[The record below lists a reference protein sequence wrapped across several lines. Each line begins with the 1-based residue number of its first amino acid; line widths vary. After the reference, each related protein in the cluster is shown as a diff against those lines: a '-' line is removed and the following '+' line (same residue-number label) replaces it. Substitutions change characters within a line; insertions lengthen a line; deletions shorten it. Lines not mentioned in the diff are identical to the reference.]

1 MKVMA
6 RFLVWILVLLASAA
20 QAQVTAVRVWPAPD
34 STRVTFES
42 AREVPFRLFLLRDPD
57 RVVIELDGV
66 DLGPALNRL
75 GASVGNDDPLIRQA
89 RVGRFKPTVVRVVFD
104 LKAEVAPQ
112 AFTLK
117 PVGEFGHRIVLDL
130 FPANAR
136 DPVAAFLERQRIAAQ
151 AGPPASTAPPVAGSA
166 PAAGAPG
173 APAGTVPGAAAS
185 PPGPAGTAPAAPI
198 APAAPASGAV
208 AGGGAGTGTPPGTV
222 AGPEAAPAPAT
233 AAPAAPAAARPAPAG
248 PPGAF
253 ASQGPDPSARNT
265 RLPPGKRPL
274 VIAIDPGHGG
284 EDPGAIGPTGLR
296 EKDVVLAI
304 SRRLARLVDAQP
316 GLRAHLVR
324 DGDYFVPLQMRVVKA
339 RALKADLFISVHAD
353 AWMQPTA
360 RGSSV
365 YALSLSGAT
374 SVAARWLA
382 SRENEADLIGGVNLN
397 VSDPILKQT
406 LLDLSQTATINES
419 LRLGRSVLGEFGRIN
434 RLHRKQ
440 VEQAGFA
447 VLKAPDIP
455 SILVE
460 TAFISNP
467 EEERRLADENE
478 QERIAQ
484 AILDGIRRYIAQT
497 PGIQRAR

>member
-1 MKVMA
+1 MRA
-6 RFLVWILVLLASAA
+6 LLALLATLVALATALATALAA
-20 QAQVTAVRVWPAPD
+20 APADAQVTAVRVWPAPD

-42 AREVPFRLFLLRDPD
+42 PRPLTWRLFVLPDPD
-57 RVVIELDGV
+57 RVVLELDGV
-66 DLGPALNRL
+66 DVGPALAKIA
-75 GASVGNDDPLIRQA
+75 GTVSVEDPLIRQA
-89 RVGRFKPTVVRVVFD
+89 RVGRFKPGVIRVVFD

-112 AFTLK
+112 AFALT
-117 PVGEFGHRIVLDL
+117 PIGEFGHRIVLDL
-130 FPANAR
+130 FPASAR
-136 DPVAAFLERQRIAAQ
+136 DPVAAFLERQRVAGLSGSEAGRAPPP
-151 AGPPASTAPPVAGSA
+151 AGPLAGGQ
-166 PAAGAPG
+166 P
-173 APAGTVPGAAAS
+173 
-185 PPGPAGTAPAAPI
+185 
-198 APAAPASGAV
+198 APAAPAVPTDA
-208 AGGGAGTGTPPGTV
+208 AG
-222 AGPEAAPAPAT
+222 
-233 AAPAAPAAARPAPAG
+233 PAAAGTATGAAAKAPASG
-248 PPGAF
+248 APGAF
-253 ASQGPDPSARNT
+253 ASQGPDPSARTT
-265 RLPPGKRPL
+265 RLPPGARQV

-304 SRRLARLVDAQP
+304 SRRLARLIDAQP
-316 GLRAHLVR
+316 GMRAHLVR
-324 DGDYFVPLQMRVVKA
+324 TGDYFVPLQMRVVKA
-339 RALKADLFISVHAD
+339 RALKADLFVSVHAD

-397 VSDPILKQT
+397 VADPILKQT
-406 LLDLSQTATINES
+406 LLDLSQTATINDS
-419 LRLGRSVLGEFGRIN
+419 LRLGRSVLSEMGRVN

-467 EEERRLADENE
+467 EEEQKLADELH

-484 AILDGIRRYIAQT
+484 SILDGILRYLAQT
-497 PGIQRAR
+497 PGINRPR

>member
-1 MKVMA
+1 MNPLRWLPALPAALLCVLF
-6 RFLVWILVLLASAA
+6 RLVLPCVALALALAAASAH
-20 QAQVTAVRVWPAPD
+20 AQVTAVRVWPAPD

-42 AREVPFRLFLLRDPD
+42 PREVTWRLFVVRDPD
-57 RVVIELDGV
+57 RVVLELDGI
-66 DLGPALNRL
+66 DIGPALAKIG
-75 GASVGNDDPLIRQA
+75 GAVSVDDPLVRQA
-89 RVGRFKPTVVRVVFD
+89 RVGRFKPNVIRVVFD
-104 LKAEVAPQ
+104 MKAEVAPQ
-112 AFTLK
+112 AFALK
-117 PVGEFGHRIVLDL
+117 PIGEFGHRIVLDL
-130 FPANAR
+130 FPVNAR
-136 DPVAAFLERQRIAAQ
+136 DPVAAFLERQRVAGLSEPASRPAAATGGPAAAAGSVPGGQ
-151 AGPPASTAPPVAGSA
+151 AASVPAGTTPVPPAAAGTAPPVAA
-166 PAAGAPG
+166 D
-173 APAGTVPGAAAS
+173 TGAAAPAVTGS
-185 PPGPAGTAPAAPI
+185 RPPVG
-198 APAAPASGAV
+198 
-208 AGGGAGTGTPPGTV
+208 
-222 AGPEAAPAPAT
+222 
-233 AAPAAPAAARPAPAG
+233 G

-265 RLPPGKRPL
+265 RLPPGTRPL

-304 SRRLARLVDAQP
+304 SRRLARLIDAQP
-316 GLRAHLVR
+316 GMRAHLVR

-339 RALKADLFISVHAD
+339 RALKADLFVSIHAD

-360 RGSSV
+360 RGASV

-397 VSDPILKQT
+397 VSDPVLKQT
-406 LLDLSQTATINES
+406 LLDLSQTATINDS
-419 LRLGRSVLGEFGRIN
+419 LRLGRSVLGELGRLN

-467 EEERRLADENE
+467 EEEQRLADENQ

-484 AILDGIRRYIAQT
+484 SILDGIRRYVAQT
-497 PGIQRAR
+497 PGITRPR